1 MNSVVVRDSTRGK
14 PPEGGLV
21 NWLPYGLD
29 GGGGVRPSAWRVVVL
44 TARRA
49 CSWASSESEGGSPIS
64 AVVGV
69 FMVLEGDG
77 AYGRVDVW

>member
-49 CSWASSESEGGSPIS
+49 CSWASSKSEGGSPIS